1 MVAADGAV
9 LGIVAIW
16 QTAAP
21 NGQTT
26 SRNRGKVAAISAAA
40 ACGRRMLND
49 RGMERSPG
57 TAAGTASGGQ
67 CAAKSASEWASNDCH
82 FRRQPPSGG
91 GPATHPAGCNGE
103 PGVQRFRSTPH
114 LRVADAITNFDE
126 SASIREA
133 IGMSPCTDELKLV
146 ALDKDDIEVISAH
159 VQDSLVKI
167 ADILWRPSEHRF
179 VVALNRFDWMS
190 AAEIAKVGKMS
201 GAAAGAAA
209 KQDYRRC
216 RTALRFE
223 RVLACK
229 CRNLDQT
236 AKGAQLNLLAV
247 EFAETDS
254 PAGIVSL
261 IFSGGGV
268 IRLDVECLEAELA
281 DLGEV
286 STAAICPDHFAAD
299 TARV

>member
-1 MVAADGAV
+1 
-9 LGIVAIW
+9 
-16 QTAAP
+16 
-21 NGQTT
+21 
-26 SRNRGKVAAISAAA
+26 
-40 ACGRRMLND
+40 
-49 RGMERSPG
+49 
-57 TAAGTASGGQ
+57 
-67 CAAKSASEWASNDCH
+67 
-82 FRRQPPSGG
+82 
-91 GPATHPAGCNGE
+91 
-103 PGVQRFRSTPH
+103 

-126 SASIREA
+126 SASMREA

-190 AAEIAKVGKMS
+190 AAEIAKVGNKMS

-229 CRNLDQT
+229 CRNLNQT
-236 AKGAQLNLLAV
+236 AKDAQLNLLAV

-286 STAAICPDHFAAD
+286 SAAAICPDHFAGD
-299 TARV
+299 TARA